1 MKSFTNRCLSYH
13 RFREVLHISRPRGNQ
28 PIYCLARLQQA
39 TTTFNLP
46 VQAVSTNNLHPGD
59 HLSGKKWTVDV
70 TTLGA
75 AAHRVD
81 SSGLQAAPSSFP
93 RVLTYLLPP

>member
-13 RFREVLHISRPRGNQ
+13 RFKEVLHISRPRGNM

-81 SSGLQAAPSSFP
+81 SSGLQAAPSNFP